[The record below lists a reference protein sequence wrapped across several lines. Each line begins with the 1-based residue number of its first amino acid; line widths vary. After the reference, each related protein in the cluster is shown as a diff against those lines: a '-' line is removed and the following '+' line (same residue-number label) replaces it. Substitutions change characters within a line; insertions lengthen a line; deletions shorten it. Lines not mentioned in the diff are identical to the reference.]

1 MPLPSQVGISQ
12 TSVGQIDLLFGKG
25 GNKDAHKRTT
35 HENNMFK
42 FEAKGFGIHSMKNG
56 RCTVRALTSNG
67 RILKFL
73 GGNIR
78 VSVIFS
84 DHG

>member
-56 RCTVRALTSNG
+56 RCTVRALTSMTATTG
-67 RILKFL
+67 KF
-73 GGNIR
+73 
-78 VSVIFS
+78 
-84 DHG
+84 